1 MTTFAPTH
9 IQFVLRQPSQSCDQR
24 TALVYGLLTADARLP
39 DKSMVP
45 VAIDSMGILLGQ
57 PATEDLTARL
67 KRVDRDWSFALQELH
82 DAPVF
87 RSPEEGLTG
96 GEIVLY
102 ETEIPAAQGS
112 KVFAFLGLW
121 RGSQILLDALA
132 ERRFSA
138 QLAELGENFVA
149 DLDPNS
155 AQPYAFER
163 GGIPSDALRKPIWDS
178 EVGLVGLRSL
188 ECLAH
193 WRERVVTTADA
204 LEGRPLKAQAGSQL
218 KNQEYLAYLKAL
230 NKLVPEILP
239 LSWIS
244 ADQFAQLK
252 AAQVQ
257 AFKDAHIHRQ

>member
-1 MTTFAPTH
+1 M
-9 IQFVLRQPSQSCDQR
+9 
-24 TALVYGLLTADARLP
+24 
-39 DKSMVP
+39 
-45 VAIDSMGILLGQ
+45 
-57 PATEDLTARL
+57 
-67 KRVDRDWSFALQELH
+67 
-82 DAPVF
+82 
-87 RSPEEGLTG
+87 
-96 GEIVLY
+96 
-102 ETEIPAAQGS
+102 
-112 KVFAFLGLW
+112 
-121 RGSQILLDALA
+121 LDALA

-138 QLAELGENFVA
+138 QLTELGQNFVA

-155 AQPYAFER
+155 AQQYAFER
-163 GGIPSDALRKPIWDS
+163 GGILSDALRKPIWDS

-188 ECLAH
+188 ESLVD
-193 WRERVVTTADA
+193 WRERVAMTADA

-218 KNQEYLAYLKAL
+218 KNQDYLAYLKAL